1 MSASPMTPP
10 PLLSTD
16 PGEMNRITT
25 TARRV
30 RMLGGVWKE
39 DARRYIA
46 EHFARE
52 ALDVLPPVSIER
64 NPYRN
69 TVAQLAT
76 LYDVPPEVSA
86 PSSPGLD
93 LAPVV
98 TPKLRALWP
107 QLLINVIGLNEA
119 LIRVDVHPDGRIL
132 YRVVTPDQLRDCKA
146 DPYEPDRIVALSE
159 VRYLTRPGFSG
170 WGLERWD
177 VSNPDAPVFKVY
189 EQGAA
194 GPVDATALYYPD
206 LTPGEFPYR
215 DLDGR
220 PVLPFALYH
229 LRPGGAL
236 FNPQDGEELV
246 EATLGISMLTT
257 SAKQGQ
263 RDLAYPQR
271 AIVDGE
277 LQGVKATADQPRV
290 TISPLGILQVRS
302 TGGQNARL
310 DQWQASYDPVKAVT
324 ALDMQEASLS
334 GFAGLTPA
342 DMNLSA
348 ASSGAARV
356 ISKEGLR
363 RVRLGREQAQRFGD
377 LDLLTIAAKLHNRSV
392 GFKVYPES
400 PDLWQITYLE
410 LAPLGDDG
418 RPLPPKA
425 PAPAPSDDDAS
436 AG

>member
-1 MSASPMTPP
+1 MTPP
-10 PLLSTD
+10 PLPTTNSAEY
-16 PGEMNRITT
+16 GRILT

-69 TVAQLAT
+69 IVAQLAT

-93 LAPVV
+93 LAPLV
-98 TPKLRALWP
+98 TPKLKALWP

-132 YRVVTPDQLRDCKA
+132 YRIVTPDNLRDCVA

-159 VRYLTRPGFSG
+159 VRYLKRPGFSG

-177 VSNPDAPVFKVY
+177 VSDPKAPIFKVY

-206 LTPGEFPYR
+206 LPPGDFPYR
-215 DLDGR
+215 DLKGD

-229 LRPGGAL
+229 LRPGGGL
-236 FNPQDGEELV
+236 FNAQDGEELV
-246 EATLGISMLTT
+246 EATLGISVLAT
-257 SAKQGQ
+257 S
-263 RDLAYPQR
+263 
-271 AIVDGE
+271 
-277 LQGVKATADQPRV
+277 T
-290 TISPLGILQVRS
+290 SPLSMLRVEGKQRGHTHFDLMP
-302 TGGQNARL
+302 TT
-310 DQWQASYDPVKAVT
+310 YDSVAAIDT
-324 ALDMQEASLS
+324 LNMQEADPC
-334 GFAGLTPA
+334 GFVGLNPA
-342 DMNLSA
+342 DMNLNATNSA
-348 ASSGAARV
+348 AARV
-356 ISKEGLR
+356 ISQDALR
-363 RVRLGREQAQRFGD
+363 RVRSRHEQMQRSGD
-377 LDLLTIAAKLHNRSV
+377 LHLLTIAAKIYNAS
-392 GFKVYPES
+392 KTQAVYPES
-400 PDLWQITYLE
+400 HDDWQIVY
-410 LAPLGDDG
+410 
-418 RPLPPKA
+418 K
-425 PAPAPSDDDAS
+425 
-436 AG
+436 